1 MKNISSALFFY
12 SLLISIS
19 FPINAEVET
28 ANDNDTIDSNKK
40 VEESNI
46 LPDTEGGING
56 LIVDQTMTVLGR
68 NFYFYFSQKLNDKH
82 ENLSINLSVKER
94 PTALSGSI
102 ITIFHFNTPI
112 YRTSLSPGLQQAE
125 TKAEQAVDNISVYLL
140 RWKLDRKFS
149 DKTDLA
155 PDEL

>member
-1 MKNISSALFFY
+1 MKNISSASFLC
-12 SLLISIS
+12 SLLILIS
-19 FPINAEVET
+19 FAINAEVET
-28 ANDNDTIDSNKK
+28 VNDNDTIDSNKK

-68 NFYFYFSQKLNDKH
+68 SFYFYLSQKLNDRH
-82 ENLSINLSVKER
+82 ESLSINLSVKER

-125 TKAEQAVDNISVYLL
+125 IKAEQAVDNISVYLL

>member
-1 MKNISSALFFY
+1 MKTFKSRFVIFIISTFVAFY
-12 SLLISIS
+12 ST
-19 FPINAEVET
+19 AEDES
-28 ANDNDTIDSNKK
+28 NDNNLMDTNKP
-40 VEESNI
+40 VDEANI

-68 NFYFYFSQKLNDKH
+68 NFYFYFSQKLNDKQ

-125 TKAEQAVDNISVYLL
+125 TKAEQAVDSISYYLL

>member
-1 MKNISSALFFY
+1 MKRFNFRFVILIIFTLVAFY
-12 SLLISIS
+12 SV
-19 FPINAEVET
+19 AEDEGS
-28 ANDNDTIDSNKK
+28 NNSIDSNQPIDETK
-40 VEESNI
+40 I

-68 NFYFYFSQKLNDKH
+68 NFYFYFSQKLNEEH

-125 TKAEQAVDNISVYLL
+125 LKADQAVDSISYYLL